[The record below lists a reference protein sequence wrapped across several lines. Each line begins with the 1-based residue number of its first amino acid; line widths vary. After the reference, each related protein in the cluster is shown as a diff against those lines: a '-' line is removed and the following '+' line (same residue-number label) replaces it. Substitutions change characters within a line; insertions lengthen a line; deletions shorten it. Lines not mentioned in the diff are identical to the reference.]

1 MSRTA
6 SLAVGRGAVVMS
18 EHGWIYRRAGSKN
31 WLAYQNRLQEG
42 VLVHKACI
50 QRTDSEQEC
59 VHEQVL
65 VTAKGLSRLAESID
79 RGQTS
84 WAQADAATGLQLARV
99 TP

>member
-1 MSRTA
+1 
-6 SLAVGRGAVVMS
+6 MS

-31 WLAYQNRLQEG
+31 WLAYQNRRQEG

-79 RGQTS
+79 RGQMT
-84 WAQADAATGLQLARV
+84 WAQADAATGLQLAAEV
-99 TP
+99 V